1 MPKIEELK
9 TIFDPVDERSEESSY
24 QIAKTKTKPRINF
37 EAEITKE
44 SNPDEESDESEENSS
59 DFDSYDSEEDE
70 ESYNT

>member
-1 MPKIEELK
+1 MLKIKKLK
-9 TIFDPVDERSEESSY
+9 TIFEDDSERSEESSY